1 MLIFSMAVVSPFV
14 ISFFLKDLYHCWSLQ
29 PPLFFISLY
38 TLYTALPPRA
48 SARGERSC
56 PRRMRMWEA
65 RSARRLGLLPG
76 KIAGEDSAFHFGG
89 AASIFAM
96 GRVACWAEE
105 VSGSYQGTLACAEIL
120 GRSSPLPERGDRL

>member
-1 MLIFSMAVVSPFV
+1 
-14 ISFFLKDLYHCWSLQ
+14 
-29 PPLFFISLY
+29 
-38 TLYTALPPRA
+38 
-48 SARGERSC
+48 
-56 PRRMRMWEA
+56 MWEA

-105 VSGSYQGTLACAEIL
+105 VSESYQATMACAKIL
-120 GRSSPLPERGDRL
+120 ARSSSLAARGDSLVTRC